1 MHPETSEPP
10 VNSAAEP
17 SLEESAGDHGDAGP
31 GVRKEGAIT
40 PGSQGGEGSCPSHMP
55 IYSAGCGD
63 NQHPH
68 TYPSIQLQEQLANP
82 LKHAHPHSHGSASTP
97 HICPPI
103 HCARPLLI

>member
-55 IYSAGCGD
+55 IYSAGD

-68 TYPSIQLQEQLANP
+68 TYPSIHLQEQLANP

>member
-40 PGSQGGEGSCPSHMP
+40 PGSQG
-55 IYSAGCGD
+55 ARARV
-63 NQHPH
+63 PH
-68 TYPSIQLQEQLANP
+68 TCLFTQLGTTSTLT
-82 LKHAHPHSHGSASTP
+82 HTHPYSYKNS
-97 HICPPI
+97 
-103 HCARPLLI
+103 

>member
-40 PGSQGGEGSCPSHMP
+40 PGSQGGEGSCV
-55 IYSAGCGD
+55 
-63 NQHPH
+63 PH
-68 TYPSIQLQEQLANP
+68 TCPFTQLGTTSTLT
-82 LKHAHPHSHGSASTP
+82 HTHPYSYKNS
-97 HICPPI
+97 
-103 HCARPLLI
+103 